1 VERGRLVAVDFL
13 RPKSGKAGGMRF
25 LFDCGALPDS
35 LLDTVRLQIEELSEH
50 LVVEPTRAL
59 ELLSGPLRRRVGAA
73 LAAEGAG
80 CVYLEDGR
88 PV

>member
-1 VERGRLVAVDFL
+1 MVET
-13 RPKSGKAGGMRF
+13 
-25 LFDCGALPDS
+25 
-35 LLDTVRLQIEELSEH
+35 DT
-50 LVVEPTRAL
+50 AL

-73 LAAEGAG
+73 LAEPDG